1 MLSDTTVVVAQS
13 SAFSLFSTLQPNMA
27 SGWIELFRLAKHI
40 TFKPWNADR
49 AKNFLQ
55 LMMLHDSKKGGTGEI
70 L

>member
-1 MLSDTTVVVAQS
+1 
-13 SAFSLFSTLQPNMA
+13 MA

-55 LMMLHDSKKGGTGEI
+55 LMLLAPCPAPSSGESRGKGEGGGGC
-70 L
+70 LSRPQYAKCGSM